1 MDDFE
6 AITAGLTADARLE
19 QVRLAREILAAADG
33 ERTYGEVLRRIPS
46 TEVVSVTTSDGVTL
60 RGRIMRVGAEGIRV
74 AEESDADAPGRRPRR
89 LHEIR
94 LEAVIRVSRGWAR

>member
-6 AITAGLTADARLE
+6 AITAGLTAEARLE

-33 ERTYGEVLRRIPS
+33 ERSYAEVLRRIPN
-46 TEVVSVTTSDGVTL
+46 TEVVSVTMTDGVML
-60 RGRIMRVGAEGIRV
+60 RGRITRVGAERVRV
-74 AEESDADAPGRRPRR
+74 AEVSDAPGARPRR

-94 LEAVIRVSRGWAR
+94 LDAVIRVSRGWVR

>member
-1 MDDFE
+1 MDEFE

-33 ERTYGEVLRRIPS
+33 ERAYSEVLGRIPP
-46 TEVVSVTTSDGVTL
+46 TEVVALTLTDGVTI
-60 RGRIMRVGAEGIRV
+60 RGRIVRVGRDGLRLAEV
-74 AEESDADAPGRRPRR
+74 EERLGARPRR

-94 LEAVIRVSRGWAR
+94 LDAVIRVSRGWVG